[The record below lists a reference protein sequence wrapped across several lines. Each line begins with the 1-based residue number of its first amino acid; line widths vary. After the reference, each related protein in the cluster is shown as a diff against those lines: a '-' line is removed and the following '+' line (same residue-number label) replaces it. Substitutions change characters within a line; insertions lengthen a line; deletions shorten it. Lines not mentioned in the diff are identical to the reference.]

1 MGPISMKSHY
11 RAVVIGGGVV
21 GCSVLY
27 HLAKAGWSDV
37 LLIER
42 SELTSGSSWHAAGG
56 FHTLNGDPNV
66 ARLQAYTV
74 SLYKELEEISGQSCS
89 LHLTGGV
96 MMADSPERMDFLR
109 LAHAKGRYLGM
120 DTELITP
127 SEARAMFPLMDE
139 TKFVGAMWDP
149 VEGHLDPSGTTH
161 AYAKAARK
169 LGAEIVLRNRVTELT
184 QATDG
189 TWNVV
194 TEQGTVKAEHVV
206 NCGGLWAREI
216 GRMVGLELPLLAM
229 EHMYLLTEP
238 MPAVE
243 EFNAATGREMVG
255 VLDFKGEIY
264 TRQER
269 NGVLLGTYEKA
280 CKPWSPVETPWDF
293 GHELLAPDLDRISPS
308 LEIGFEHFPGIANA
322 GIKQVINGPFTFA
335 PDGNPLVGPVQGL
348 TNFWCACAVMAGFSQ
363 GGGVGLA
370 LSNWMV
376 NGEPGFDVWGM
387 DVARFGEWATLRYT
401 NAKVRENYSRRFSIR
416 FPNEELPAARPAQT
430 TPLYDTMRAQ
440 GAVMGDSWGLETP
453 LWFAPEGVEAKDV
466 VSFHRSNDFEHVG
479 NEVRATRER
488 VGVTEIANFA
498 KYEIRGS
505 GSADFL
511 NRLMTNRMPKPGRL
525 VLTPML
531 NEAGKLIGDFTVAN
545 MGPGAGE
552 DRFMIWGSSA
562 AQKYHMRWFEQH
574 LPKDGTVRIHRF
586 DQTLVGLSIAGPK
599 SQEVLAGLCDEDVST
614 SAFRFMDVRE
624 MAVAGAPCIVN
635 RISYTGDLGY
645 EIWMQPAYERLVYSA
660 IKEAG
665 EKHGIVDFGMRALL
679 SMRLEKNFPTWFR
692 ELRPI
697 YGPFE
702 GAMERFV
709 KLEKNEFIG
718 RDAAARENAAG
729 PKLRRVSF
737 IVDALD
743 ADVMGDEPI
752 WARIG
757 DRDFGTVEQPHGYG
771 APRFGADGA
780 DVGAPTSP
788 LWGGRTEGSGG
799 GASAGSADTS
809 PPTPALR
816 ADPPHEGEGK
826 DSFCIRGIRD
836 GEWAVVGWVTSG
848 GYAHWVQKSV
858 AQGYVPAELAGD
870 ESAGLFEIEIL
881 GQRRPARINIEP
893 PFDPTGDRMRA

>member
-1 MGPISMKSHY
+1 MKSHVK
-11 RAVVIGGGVV
+11 AVVIGGGVV

-27 HLAKAGWSDV
+27 HLARAGWKDV
-37 LLIER
+37 MLIER

-66 ARLQAYTV
+66 AKLQAYTV
-74 SLYKELEEISGQSCS
+74 QLYKELEEVSGQSCS
-89 LHLTGGV
+89 LHLTGGI

-127 SEARAMFPLMDE
+127 SEAKAMFPLMDE
-139 TKFVGAMWDP
+139 KNFVGAMWDP

-161 AYAKAARK
+161 AYAKAAQK
-169 LGAEIVLRNRVTELT
+169 LGAEIVLRNPVKELT
-184 QATDG
+184 QEVDG
-189 TWNVV
+189 TWNVI

-206 NCGGLWAREI
+206 NCGGLWAREV
-216 GRMVGLELPLLAM
+216 GRMVGLELPVLAM

-238 MPAVE
+238 MPEVE
-243 EFNAATGREMVG
+243 EFNKSTGRELVG

-269 NGVLLGTYEKA
+269 NGILLGTYEKA
-280 CKPWSPVETPWDF
+280 CKPWSPVNTPWDF
-293 GHELLAPDLDRISPS
+293 GHELLQPDIDRIAPS
-308 LEIGFEHFPGIANA
+308 LEIGFKHFPGIANA
-322 GIKQVINGPFTFA
+322 GIKQIINGPFTFA

-348 TNFWCACAVMAGFSQ
+348 TNYWTACAVMAGFSQ

-376 NGEPGFDVWGM
+376 HGDPGFDVWGM
-387 DVARFGEWATLRYT
+387 DVSRYGEWATLRYT

-430 TPLYDTMRAQ
+430 TPLYDTMVANN
-440 GAVMGDSWGLETP
+440 AVMGDSWGLETP
-453 LWFAPEGVEAKDV
+453 LWFAPKGTEPKDI
-466 VSFHRSNDFEHVG
+466 VSFRRSNDFEHIG

-498 KYEIRGS
+498 KYEVSGPGS
-505 GSADFL
+505 EDFL
-511 NRLMTNRMPKPGRL
+511 NRLMTNRMPKTGRL

-531 NEAGKLIGDFTVAN
+531 NEFGKLIGDFTIAK
-545 MGPGAGE
+545 AAE

-562 AQKYHMRWFEQH
+562 AQKYHMRWFEKH
-574 LPKDGTVRIHRF
+574 LPKNGSVRIHRF
-586 DQTLVGLSIAGPK
+586 DQTLVGLSIAGPRA
-599 SQEVLAGLCDEDVST
+599 QDLLAKLVDADVST
-614 SAFRFMDVRE
+614 KAFRFMDYRE
-624 MAVAGAPCIVN
+624 MAVGGAPCMVN

-645 EIWMQPAYERLVYSA
+645 EIWMAPAYQRLVYKA

-665 EKHGIVDFGMRALL
+665 EEFGIVDFGMRALL

-702 GAMERFV
+702 GSMDRFIRM
-709 KLEKNEFIG
+709 EKNDFIG
-718 RDAAARENAAG
+718 REAAAREQAKG

-752 WARIG
+752 WAKISA
-757 DRDFGTVEQPHGYG
+757 DYGTVEKPHGYG
-771 APRFGADGA
+771 APRFDETGKEA
-780 DVGAPTSP
+780 
-788 LWGGRTEGSGG
+788 R
-799 GASAGSADTS
+799 GSA
-809 PPTPALR
+809 
-816 ADPPHEGEGK
+816 ADEG
-826 DSFCIRGIRD
+826 DSSIRGIVD
-836 GEWAVVGWVTSG
+836 GEWRVVGWVTSG
-848 GYAHWVQKSV
+848 GYAHYVQKSL
-858 AQGYVPAELAGD
+858 AQGYVPAALAEN
-870 ESAGLFEIEIL
+870 ESEGMFEIEIL
-881 GQRRPARINIEP
+881 GKRRPARINVQP
-893 PFDPTGDRMRA
+893 LFDPAGEKMRG

>member
-1 MGPISMKSHY
+1 MKSHVK
-11 RAVVIGGGVV
+11 AVVIGGGVV

-27 HLAKAGWSDV
+27 HLAKAGWTDIM
-37 LLIER
+37 LIER

-66 ARLQAYTV
+66 AKLQAYTV
-74 SLYKELEEISGQSCS
+74 QLYKEIEELSGQSCS

-96 MMADSPERMDFLR
+96 MMADTPERMDFLR

-127 SEARAMFPLMDE
+127 SEAKAMFPLMDE
-139 TKFVGAMWDP
+139 TNFVGAMWDP
-149 VEGHLDPSGTTH
+149 VEGHLDPSGTTI
-161 AYAKAARK
+161 AYSKAAKK
-169 LGAEIVLRNRVTELT
+169 LGAEIVLRNRVVDLT
-184 QATDG
+184 QQPDG

-194 TEQGTVKAEHVV
+194 TEQGTVHAEHVV

-216 GRMVGLELPLLAM
+216 GRMVGVELPVLAM

-238 MPAVE
+238 MPDVE
-243 EFNAATGREMVG
+243 EFNKSTGREMIG

-280 CKPWSPVETPWDF
+280 CKPWSPVNTPWDF
-293 GHELLAPDLDRISPS
+293 GHELLQPDIDRIAPS
-308 LEIGFEHFPGIANA
+308 LEIGFKHFPGIEKA
-322 GIKQVINGPFTFA
+322 GIKQIINGPFTFA
-335 PDGNPLVGPVQGL
+335 LDGNPLVGPVQGL

-376 NGEPGFDVWGM
+376 HGDPGFDVWGM
-387 DVARFGEWATLRYT
+387 DVARFGEWASLRYT

-430 TPLYDTMRAQ
+430 TPLYDTMLANN
-440 GAVMGDSWGLETP
+440 AVMGDSWGLETP
-453 LWFAPEGVEAKDV
+453 LWFAPKGTEPKDI
-466 VSFHRSNDFEHVG
+466 VSFHRSNDFGPIGE
-479 NEVRATRER
+479 EVRATRDR

-498 KYEIRGS
+498 KYEVS
-505 GSADFL
+505 GPGAEDFL
-511 NRLMTNRMPKPGRL
+511 NRLMTNRMPKVGRI
-525 VLTPML
+525 VLTPMV
-531 NEAGKLIGDFTVAN
+531 NEFGKLIGDFTIAKA
-545 MGPGAGE
+545 GPRNGE

-562 AQKYHMRWFEQH
+562 AQKYHMRWFEKH
-574 LPKDGTVRIHRF
+574 LPKDGSVRIHRF

-599 SQEVLAGLCDEDVST
+599 SRDLLQKLVDVDVST
-614 SAFRFMDVRE
+614 KVFRFMDFRE
-624 MAVAGAPCIVN
+624 MAVGGAPCMVN
-635 RISYTGDLGY
+635 RITYTGDLGY
-645 EIWMQPAYERLVYSA
+645 EIWMAPAYQRLVYKA

-665 EKHGIVDFGMRALL
+665 AEFGIVDFGMRALL

-702 GAMERFV
+702 GSMDRFI
-709 KLEKNEFIG
+709 KLEKNDFIG
-718 RDAAARENAAG
+718 REASAREHAEG

-737 IVDALD
+737 IVDAAD

-752 WARIG
+752 WAKVG
-757 DRDFGTVEQPHGYG
+757 KDYGTVEKPHGYG
-771 APRFGADGA
+771 APRFD
-780 DVGAPTSP
+780 TS
-788 LWGGRTEGSGG
+788 GKEVRGSKAAE
-799 GASAGSADTS
+799 GASAV
-809 PPTPALR
+809 
-816 ADPPHEGEGK
+816 
-826 DSFCIRGIRD
+826 RGIVD
-836 GEWAVVGWVTSG
+836 GEWRVVGWVTSG
-848 GYAHWVQKSV
+848 GYAHYVQKSM
-858 AQGYVPAELAGD
+858 AQGYVPAALAED

-881 GQRRPARINIEP
+881 GHRRPARINVEP
-893 PFDPTGDRMRA
+893 PFDPSGEKMRT